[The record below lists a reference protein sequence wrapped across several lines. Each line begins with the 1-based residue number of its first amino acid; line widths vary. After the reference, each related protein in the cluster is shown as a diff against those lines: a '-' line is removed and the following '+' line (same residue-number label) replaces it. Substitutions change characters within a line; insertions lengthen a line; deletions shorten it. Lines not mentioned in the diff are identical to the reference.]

1 MQRRWQVLGAAIVAA
16 AIFAAMALSIRDTAP
31 WQADGADGGAGD
43 LDALV
48 TGLFDTHVIALEV
61 LGILLTAAMI
71 GALVIARPL
80 GQAPDADHYPHPSRE
95 EVSAAQHTSDVEV
108 GK

>member
-1 MQRRWQVLGAAIVAA
+1 MERRWQLLGAAAVAL
-16 AIFAAMALSIRDTAP
+16 AIYGVMDASIRDTEP
-31 WQADGADGGAGD
+31 WHEEGAGEAGD

-48 TGLFDTHVIALEV
+48 TAVFDRHVIALEV

-80 GQAPDADHYPHPSRE
+80 GAAPDESHYPKPTSDE
-95 EVSAAQHTSDVEV
+95 LSATQHTSDVEV
-108 GK
+108 RK